1 MKKVLVAEDEESIRE
16 FIVINL
22 TRSGY
27 EVEQAENG
35 AVALDLFSKNENS
48 FDVAILDIMMPEVDG
63 LTVCKELRKRSSDL
77 GIIMLSAK
85 TQEMDKV
92 TGLLVGADDYVT
104 KPFSPSELMAR
115 VDAVY
120 RRVEMTRGFRK
131 NDSQLDTIALDE
143 FELNLRNR
151 TLSKAKQLIELTQV
165 EFQIIEYFFKNP
177 NAALSRTD
185 ILKQVWGNN
194 YFGDEKIVDVNIRRL
209 RMKVEDNP
217 SSPTRLV
224 TIWGLGYKWITNSK

>member
-35 AVALDLFSKNENS
+35 AVALEKFMSDEAAY
-48 FDVAILDIMMPEVDG
+48 DVAILDIMMPELDG

-92 TGLLVGADDYVT
+92 TGLLFGADDYVT

-131 NDSQLDTIALDE
+131 NDTTGDSIVLDE

-151 TLSKAKQLIELTQV
+151 TLSKNGELIELTQV
-165 EFQIIEYFFKNP
+165 EFQIIEHFFKNP
-177 NAALSRTD
+177 NAALSRTK
-185 ILKQVWGNN
+185 ILKTVWGAN

-209 RMKVEDNP
+209 RMKIETNP
-217 SSPTRLV
+217 SNPTRLV
-224 TIWGLGYKWITNSK
+224 TIWGLGYKWITDNQ